1 MLQWWP
7 ELENWICWGKVIWND
22 FSCYEVDVNYAAGAR
37 NTGWR
42 LQTQT
47 NGSGGTN
54 WNNATGP
61 SEIDS

>member
-1 MLQWWP
+1 
-7 ELENWICWGKVIWND
+7 
-22 FSCYEVDVNYAAGAR
+22 VNYAAGAR
-37 NTGWR
+37 DTGWR